1 MLCGWAGPRRYKFHP
16 FCHVSIIQSERLW
29 TRTISVEYVNDHG
42 PCVTTYNFVRSDL
55 DALLRQAFN
64 FIDYTPESDRS
75 DPTADKKQLKEIQ
88 CRAPRRAAHQRNFQL
103 VPLAAPRPGR
113 GRPHP
118 RLWCREDWFVERTI
132 NDDDDD
138 DSTILLKKC
147 TVMFRERS
155 RSPTLLG
162 PRPKKEGLPKYK
174 LPPRVF
180 LHGEG
185 GKQFATGI
193 Y

>member
-1 MLCGWAGPRRYKFHP
+1 M
-16 FCHVSIIQSERLW
+16 
-29 TRTISVEYVNDHG
+29 
-42 PCVTTYNFVRSDL
+42 

-64 FIDYTPESDRS
+64 FISHTPESDRS

-88 CRAPRRAAHQRNFQL
+88 CRLPRRAAHQRNFQL

-113 GRPHP
+113 GRGRPHP

-132 NDDDDD
+132 NDDDDDD

-162 PRPKKEGLPKYK
+162 PRPKKRDFRNTNYLT
-174 LPPRVF
+174 RVF

-185 GKQFATGI
+185 ENNLPQAFISCSTR
-193 Y
+193 